1 MEQIIS
7 YIQATVSGDKPDNIP
22 NQDYIQVFENE
33 TIFVGSVSDGLGSSL
48 HSKDGARLACECVID
63 ILKNENSEVEFN
75 TLSGK
80 ITKQWQHLV
89 EQNDGLIK
97 DYRTTNSF
105 VSVFKKDKTL
115 IAGQLGDVMISLR
128 IDGLFRHFET
138 SQKEF
143 SNETDCLGS
152 GKGEK
157 YKIAKYE
164 FGHSFDFLIATDG
177 ISDEIEPLKLEAFQ
191 NYLKDKFQYITL
203 ENRNSELQSEIETI
217 MKDKNNDDKSLLY
230 TWTNRRINESN

>member
-22 NQDYIQVFENE
+22 NQDYIQVFEND

-48 HSKDGARLACECVID
+48 YSKDGARLACECMID
-63 ILKNENSEVEFN
+63 ILKNENSEVDFN
-75 TLSGK
+75 ALSDN
-80 ITKQWQHLV
+80 ITKHWQHLV
-89 EQNDGLIK
+89 EQNNGLIK

-105 VSVFKKDKTL
+105 VSVFKKEN
-115 IAGQLGDVMISLR
+115 IIFAGQLGDVMISLR

-138 SQKEF
+138 TQKEF

-152 GKGEK
+152 GKNER

-177 ISDEIEPLKLEAFQ
+177 IGDEIEPLKLEAFQ
-191 NYLKDKFQYITL
+191 NYLKDKFQNVSIDK
-203 ENRNSELQSEIETI
+203 RNIELQSEIENI

-230 TWTNRRINESN
+230 TWKNRK

>member
-1 MEQIIS
+1 MEQLIS
-7 YIQATVSGDKPDNIP
+7 YIQVTVSGDKPDNIP

-33 TIFVGSVSDGLGSSL
+33 TVFIGSVSDGLGSSYY
-48 HSKDGARLACECVID
+48 SKDGAALACECVIE
-63 ILKNENSEVEFN
+63 ILKNENSEVDFN
-75 TLSGK
+75 TLSDK

-89 EQNDGLIK
+89 EQSKGLIK

-105 VSVFKKDKTL
+105 VSVFKKEKIIL
-115 IAGQLGDVMISLR
+115 AGQLGDVMISLR

-138 SQKEF
+138 TQKEF

-152 GKGEK
+152 GKNER
-157 YKIAKYE
+157 YKIAKYQY
-164 FGHSFDFLIATDG
+164 GHSFDFLIATDG

-191 NYLKDKFQYITL
+191 NYLKDKFQDVL
-203 ENRNSELQSEIETI
+203 VENRNIELKSEIVNI

-230 TWTNRRINESN
+230 TWTNRK

>member
-7 YIQATVSGDKPDNIP
+7 YIQASVPGDKPDNIP

-33 TIFVGSVSDGLGSSL
+33 TIFIGAVSDGLGSSL
-48 HSKDGARLACECVID
+48 HSKEGARLACECVID
-63 ILKNENSEVEFN
+63 ILKKEVSVIYFN
-75 TLSGK
+75 TLSDK

-89 EQNDGLIK
+89 VQNNELIN

-105 VSVFKKDKTL
+105 VSVFKKEKII

-138 SQKEF
+138 TQKEF

-152 GKGEK
+152 GKSEK

-177 ISDEIEPLKLEAFQ
+177 ISDEIDPLKFEAFQ
-191 NYLKDKFQYITL
+191 DYLKDKIQNLSIDK
-203 ENRNSELQSEIETI
+203 RNIELQSEIENI

-230 TWTNRRINESN
+230 TWTNRK

>member
-22 NQDYIQVFENE
+22 NQDYIQVFEND
-33 TIFVGSVSDGLGSSL
+33 TIFIGSVSDGLGSSL
-48 HSKDGARLACECVID
+48 HSNDGARLACECVTN
-63 ILKNENSEVEFN
+63 ILKNESLGIDFN
-75 TLSGK
+75 TLSDK
-80 ITKQWQHLV
+80 ITKQWQHLI
-89 EQNDGLIK
+89 EQNNGLIK

-105 VSVFKKDKTL
+105 VSVFKNEKIIL
-115 IAGQLGDVMISLR
+115 AGQLGDVMISLR

-138 SQKEF
+138 TQKEF

-152 GKGEK
+152 GKNER

-191 NYLKDKFQYITL
+191 NYLKDKFHNISIET
-203 ENRNSELQSEIETI
+203 RNSELQSEIENI

-230 TWTNRRINESN
+230 TWTNKK

>member
-22 NQDYIQVFENE
+22 NQDYIQVFEND
-33 TIFVGSVSDGLGSSL
+33 TIFIGSVSDGLGSSL
-48 HSKDGARLACECVID
+48 RSNDGARMACECVID
-63 ILKNENSEVEFN
+63 ILKNENSEFDFN
-75 TLSGK
+75 ALSDK
-80 ITKQWQHLV
+80 ITRHWQHLV
-89 EQNDGLIK
+89 EQNKGVIK
-97 DYRTTNSF
+97 DFRTTNSF
-105 VSVFKKDKTL
+105 VSVFKKEKIIL
-115 IAGQLGDVMISLR
+115 VGQLGDVMISLR

-138 SQKEF
+138 TQKEF

-152 GKGEK
+152 GKNER

-191 NYLKDKFQYITL
+191 NYLKDKFQDVSV
-203 ENRNSELQSEIETI
+203 ENRNIELQSEIENI

-230 TWTNRRINESN
+230 TWTNRK